1 MLGQKMNTLVVAI
14 FFSHMSSP
22 ILTNTLTQISYI
34 LQDTLN
40 KATYEPKHNEYIANL
55 LKTIA
60 DQAIR
65 INKLENDLDNYKL
78 QTTIQAQ
85 AIADLEKR
93 ITNLQITKN

>member
-1 MLGQKMNTLVVAI
+1 MNTLVVAI

-34 LQDTLN
+34 LQDAFN
-40 KATYEPKHNEYIANL
+40 KTKYEPKNKDYIDNL

-65 INKLENDLDNYKL
+65 INKLENDLDNFKL
-78 QTTIQAQ
+78 QSAIQSQ

-93 ITNLQITKN
+93 LKYPRSN